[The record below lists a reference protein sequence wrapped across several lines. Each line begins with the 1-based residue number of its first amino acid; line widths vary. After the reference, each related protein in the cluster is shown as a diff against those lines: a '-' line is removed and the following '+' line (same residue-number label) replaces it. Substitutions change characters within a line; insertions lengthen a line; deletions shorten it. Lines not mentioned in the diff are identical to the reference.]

1 MINKLFVFS
10 VCLSKVILRG
20 GNTKYV
26 FVSLDDSLIFQQTDV
41 EITFYKYNSVPF
53 YIYIALLKISS
64 SFYGS
69 FYISAYLN

>member
-41 EITFYKYNSVPF
+41 EITFLQVQLRSILYLHC
-53 YIYIALLKISS
+53 IAED
-64 SFYGS
+64 
-69 FYISAYLN
+69 